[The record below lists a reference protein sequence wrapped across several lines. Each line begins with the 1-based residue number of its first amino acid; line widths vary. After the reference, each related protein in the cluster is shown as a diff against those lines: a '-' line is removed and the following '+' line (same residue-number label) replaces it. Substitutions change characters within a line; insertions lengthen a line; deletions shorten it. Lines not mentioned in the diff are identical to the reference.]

1 MVHINQRGPHTTVI
15 EGAME
20 IIKLYKKVGVEV
32 SPGVIIANARAKGKS
47 VKLKKLNDHTFE
59 MVVVVNSSKQT
70 FKVYGID
77 QDHVFAPLVG
87 LKKNGWNVQEVLDIS
102 MAE

>member
-1 MVHINQRGPHTTVI
+1 MVHINQRGAHTSVI
-15 EGAME
+15 EGAVE
-20 IIKLYKKVGVEV
+20 IIKLYKKAGVEV

-47 VKLKKLNDHTFE
+47 VKLKKLNEHTFE
-59 MVVVVNSSKQT
+59 MVVVMNNSKQT
-70 FKVYGID
+70 FKIYGRD

-87 LKKNGWNVQEVLDIS
+87 LKKNDWNVQEVLDIS